1 MAYTI
6 DVQSTS
12 RFPTPLLRAVAAAA
26 HATMTHQNVVEGAAL
41 TILLTDDDYIRQ
53 LNDQFRGEDHAT
65 DVLSFPAGEPMPG
78 TEELAEYLGD
88 IAIAVPFARR
98 QAAARG
104 HDATAEMQL
113 LAVHGV
119 LHLLGYDHLDG
130 NEKAAMWQAQA
141 DILRT
146 LGLDGIQPTE
156 EGYDDP

>member
-1 MAYTI
+1 MSYTV

-12 RFPTPLLRAVAAAA
+12 RYPTPLLRAVAAAA
-26 HATMTHQNVVEGAAL
+26 HAAMTHQRVAEGAAL

-53 LNDQFRGEDHAT
+53 LNSQYRGEDHAT
-65 DVLSFPAGEPMPG
+65 DVLSFPAGEAMPG
-78 TEELAEYLGD
+78 AEGLAEYLGD
-88 IAIAVPFARR
+88 IAIAVPFAQR
-98 QAAARG
+98 QATARG

-119 LHLLGYDHLDG
+119 LHLLGYDHLD
-130 NEKAAMWQAQA
+130 EDDKAAMWQAQA

-146 LGLDGIQPTE
+146 LGLEGIQPTE